1 MQAIQ
6 MPHFTTATAVLGAC
20 LIALP
25 SAIAPPAPQHPVVWV
40 PAANAIELTGVFTP
54 MIGDLNAGDPAPV
67 VDAVA
72 GVELGAAEAD
82 PFTDFVQQISNY
94 LQGALLLG
102 ILVFGGVVANVAQ
115 FFADA
120 YDWFA
125 GIFGFEPYGVM
136 DAAPALAADLGTAL
150 GDFTVPLGELI
161 PALDFGG
168 GPEVNPIADDAGIVD
183 ALVSSL
189 GL

>member
-1 MQAIQ
+1 MQAVQ
-6 MPHFTTATAVLGAC
+6 VPHFTTAAAVLGAC

-25 SAIAPPAPQHPVVWV
+25 AAIAPPVPQHPVAWV
-40 PAANAIELTGVFTP
+40 AAADPIELTGAFSP

-67 VDAVA
+67 VDALA
-72 GVELGAAEAD
+72 SVELGTAEAD

-115 FFADA
+115 AFVDV

-136 DAAPALAADLGTAL
+136 DAAPALASDLGTAL

-161 PALDFGG
+161 PAFDISGG
-168 GPEVNPIADDAGIVD
+168 AEVNPIADDAGIIG
-183 ALVSSL
+183 ALVDSL